1 LRKKI
6 KSECYRRLTLLDLVP
21 NKEYDIRISRNENIE
36 DGLTF
41 SPNDDTF
48 DGDTELYLSEKD
60 LCVLSWI
67 TF

>member
-1 LRKKI
+1 
-6 KSECYRRLTLLDLVP
+6 LDLVP

-67 TF
+67 T